1 MPPTRANTI
10 AQRRRKGGA
19 GADARSA
26 EAGNAAPRHKQQR
39 AKTVHKLAVERRVC
53 KRYEEGA
60 SLATLAEEFHRRPLW
75 IVGILSRSH
84 MPVREETRQELRELR
99 AASRGRTPRVTET
112 APAGPGTPDSSLQ
125 SEAASVMKRLLA
137 EASPDELREIVQL
150 ADPTPSEEDTGASP
164 WGPPPTP
171 DQLAD
176 AVLAN
181 TRKSFA
187 ARRDVEHTSLPRS
200 AVAAALGTSATA
212 VTDRLEAGKLVGL
225 KRGREWLIPS
235 WQLHADSRDGLVP
248 GLADLIATFPG
259 GPVSLSAWVKKPAV
273 DLDGLTPLEAL
284 SKGHVDAVVRLARQL
299 PAAGW

>member
-1 MPPTRANTI
+1 VPPTRAHTI
-10 AQRRRKGGA
+10 AQRRRKTGA
-19 GADARSA
+19 AAQATSA
-26 EAGNAAPRHKQQR
+26 EAANVDPRHKHQKT
-39 AKTVHKLAVERRVC
+39 KTVRKLAFERRVC

-60 SLATLAEEFHRRPLW
+60 SLAALADEFHRRPQW

-84 MPVREETRQELRELR
+84 TPVREETRQELRELR
-99 AASRGRTPRVTET
+99 AASRGRVPRMSE
-112 APAGPGTPDSSLQ
+112 ADPAGSGTPGTALQ

-137 EASPDELREIVQL
+137 EASSDELRKIVQL
-150 ADPTPSEEDTGASP
+150 ADPTPQEEDAEASP

-171 DQLAD
+171 DKLAD

-187 ARRDVEHTSLPRS
+187 ARREVEQDSLSRS

-212 VTDRLEAGKLVGL
+212 VTDRLEARKLVGL

-235 WQLHADSRDGLVP
+235 WQLHADSKDGLLP
-248 GLADLIATFPG
+248 GLAELIATFPG

-273 DLDGLTPLEAL
+273 DLDGQTPLEGL
-284 SKGHVDAVVRLARQL
+284 SKGRVDDVVRLARQL
-299 PAAGW
+299 SSAGW